1 LDRQCNIVFADPI
14 NHLGVVLL
22 KDSLKLMHTVF
33 DMFDCFDA
41 IWRYVDENNIIQE
54 LFWVKDRFSLPGWCN
69 LSEKGFFL
77 FFNKGSEPFTNNN
90 FLSMKVTTY
99 FGQLSALPSQLSS
112 SVGFLLLSR
121 SVFSSHAYCSPF
133 LKIAY

>member
-1 LDRQCNIVFADPI
+1 LFNLEVADSLEPETSNLTMELDIGPWIDQCNIVFADPI

-54 LFWVKDRFSLPGWCN
+54 LLWVKDRFSLPGWCN
-69 LSEKGFFL
+69 LSEKGSCL

-90 FLSMKVTTY
+90 FLSRL
-99 FGQLSALPSQLSS
+99 QLTSVNCQLCY
-112 SVGFLLLSR
+112 R
-121 SVFSSHAYCSPF
+121 S
-133 LKIAY
+133 